1 MKKIIF
7 LIVVCILIFII
18 YILNVDKKILY
29 LTLGNN
35 LDVNINMEVKKILEE
50 NNKYEDS
57 ILEFSNINYKT
68 TDLIKDILNNKIII
82 KDNKNISLNNS
93 LVKSE
98 LIVLNI
104 GYYDYKDYLNN
115 NLFNNI
121 DIIKNDM
128 DTLLKEIRKIT
139 KEKVVLIGVKNDSI
153 NDKYLEIIN
162 NVYKKVCKDN
172 NIYYLNIFDN
182 LSISRELKKYI
193 ENDII

>member
-35 LDVNINMEVKKILEE
+35 LDANINMEVKKILEE